1 MIFRQNVNPQTNDK
15 PSQETDKAAQQ
26 EETKKPENNFQP
38 EQQADKPTIKD
49 KIRQRWT
56 GLYPEQKRHIIIA
69 GVVSGLIVLSLLGY
83 KIKYGNRPLKQNTE
97 ISSAKSE
104 ERNIGMD
111 SGLIEKSLYTRTLSV
126 IENQNK
132 EIDQLRKSFE
142 DLNKRKPVSP
152 KQATFP
158 PPPLS
163 DAERHLSGTPVD
175 PDKKPS
181 SARPKVAIP
190 PPPAF
195 PADNKASPPAQQVI
209 GGINIVKTT
218 QEPKVEKKTP
228 KKKDQIYLP
237 PSFMEATLLSGVAA
251 STTSAAKGNPLPV
264 LLRIKDLA
272 VLPNKVKANLK
283 GCFAIAEA
291 TGNLADERV
300 HIRLLTLS
308 CVAKD
313 GAAVI
318 DQAIKGFVVDNDGKV
333 GLSGRVVAK
342 MGIHIARSALVGFLG
357 GFGEAVEATSI
368 DTTFSPVLGTT
379 SKLWTDA
386 DSKNVLKAGTGK
398 GIAQAAKELQKFYLQ
413 LAEQTLPV
421 IEVGATKN
429 VTMVISEGVNLE
441 IQKQNIKM

>member
-1 MIFRQNVNPQTNDK
+1 MIFRQNVNPQTDNQ
-15 PSQETDKAAQQ
+15 PSEKTDKAAQP
-26 EETKKPENNFQP
+26 EEAKKPENNFQP
-38 EQQADKPTIKD
+38 EQKADKPTLKD
-49 KIRQRWT
+49 KIRQRWA
-56 GLYPEQKRHIIIA
+56 GLYPEQKRRIIIA
-69 GVVSGLIVLSLLGY
+69 GVVSGLIVLSLIAY
-83 KIKYGNRPLKQNTE
+83 KVKYGNRPHRRDIET
-97 ISSAKSE
+97 SSVRSE

-142 DLNKRKPVSP
+142 ELNKRKPVSP

-163 DAERHLSGTPVD
+163 DAERHLSGMPVG

-190 PPPAF
+190 PPPGF
-195 PADNKASPPAQQVI
+195 PAGNKAAPPAQQVV

-218 QEPKVEKKTP
+218 EEPRVEKKTP
-228 KKKDQIYLP
+228 KKKDQVYLP

-251 STTSAAKGNPLPV
+251 PTTSAAKGNPLPV

-318 DQAIKGFVVDNDGKV
+318 DQGIKGFVVDQDGKV

-357 GFGEAVEATSI
+357 GFGEAVEATST
-368 DTTFSPVLGTT
+368 DTTFSPILGTT
-379 SKLWTDA
+379 SKMWTEA
-386 DSKNVLKAGTGK
+386 DTKHVFKAGAGK

-441 IQKQNIKM
+441 IQKQNVKM

>member
-1 MIFRQNVNPQTNDK
+1 MIFKQNDVQNNQSSK
-15 PSQETDKAAQQ
+15 ESSDKAVQP

-38 EQQADKPTIKD
+38 EQQADKPTLKD
-49 KIRQRWT
+49 KIRQRWA

-69 GVVSGLIVLSLLGY
+69 GVVSGLIVLSLIGY
-83 KIKYGNRPLKQNTE
+83 KIKYGDRPHKQNAN
-97 ISSAKSE
+97 ISSVKSE

-132 EIDQLRKSFE
+132 EIDLLRKSFE
-142 DLNKRKPVSP
+142 DLNKDKSVSP

-158 PPPLS
+158 PPPSL

-181 SARPKVAIP
+181 SAGPKVAVP

-195 PADNKASPPAQQVI
+195 PADNKAFPPAQQVV
-209 GGINIVKTT
+209 GGISIVKTT
-218 QEPKVEKKTP
+218 EEPKVEEKTP
-228 KKKDQIYLP
+228 KKKDRIYLP

-251 STTSAAKGNPLPV
+251 PTTSAAKGNPLPV
-264 LLRIKDLA
+264 MLRIKDLA

-300 HIRLLTLS
+300 HVRLLTLS
-308 CVAKD
+308 CVAKN

-318 DQAIKGFVVDNDGKV
+318 DQAIKGFVVDHDGKV
-333 GLSGRVVAK
+333 GLAGRVVAK

-357 GFGEAVEATSI
+357 GFGEAVEATST
-368 DTTFSPVLGTT
+368 DTTFSPLLGTT
-379 SKLWTDA
+379 SKMWTEA
-386 DSKNVLKAGTGK
+386 DSKNVLKAGAGK

>member
-1 MIFRQNVNPQTNDK
+1 MIFKQNVNPQTDAQ
-15 PSQETDKAAQQ
+15 PLQETDKAVQP
-26 EETKKPENNFQP
+26 EETKKSENDFQT
-38 EQQADKPTIKD
+38 EQQAGKLTLKD
-49 KIRQRWT
+49 KIRQRWAD
-56 GLYPEQKRHIIIA
+56 LYPEQKHRIIMTSVI
-69 GVVSGLIVLSLLGY
+69 SGLIVLALLGY
-83 KIKYGNRPLKQNTE
+83 KIKYGSRPYKQNVN

-126 IENQNK
+126 IEKQNR
-132 EIDQLRKSFE
+132 EIDQLRKSFK
-142 DLNKRKPVSP
+142 DLDKNREPVSP

-158 PPPLS
+158 PPPLP
-163 DAERHLSGTPVD
+163 DAERHLSGTQV
-175 PDKKPS
+175 KPS
-181 SARPKVAIP
+181 SAVSKFIIP
-190 PPPAF
+190 PSPAIS
-195 PADNKASPPAQQVI
+195 ADNKNQPPAQPQVV
-209 GGINIVKTT
+209 GGINIIKTT
-218 QEPKVEKKTP
+218 ETPKVEEKTP
-228 KKKDQIYLP
+228 KKKAQIFLP

-251 STTSAAKGNPLPV
+251 PTTSAAKSNPLPV

-318 DQAIKGFVVDNDGKV
+318 DQAIKGFVVDQDGKV

-357 GFGEAVEATSI
+357 GFGSAVEATSV

-379 SKLWTDA
+379 SKMWTESDT
-386 DSKNVLKAGTGK
+386 KHVIKAGAGK

-441 IQKQNIKM
+441 IKKQNVKM